1 MLSNISC
8 VCWPPVY
15 LLGTNICLG
24 LLPIFDRV
32 IFFFF
37 LLSWMSC
44 LYILEINPLS
54 VASFV
59 IISSHSEG
67 CLFNL
72 FIVSFAVHQLLD
84 LIRSH
89 LFTFDFIS
97 ITLGGESKSILLQFM
112 SQSVLPMLSSKSFI
126 VTGLPFKYLIHFE
139 FIFVYVLGSVLVSFF
154 YT

>member
-1 MLSNISC
+1 
-8 VCWPPVY
+8 
-15 LLGTNICLG
+15 
-24 LLPIFDRV
+24 
-32 IFFFF
+32 
-37 LLSWMSC
+37 MSC
-44 LYILEINPLS
+44 LYIFEINPLS